1 MIWDMPV
8 LALCHFTGSTETEL
22 VCLSNRKQLHHL
34 SRYEPVNA
42 VEGKCLP
49 VEIIIWLL
57 QKHFPEKKQKLLIA
71 SSWPVTNI
79 LESVRNNWLKE
90 R

>member
-1 MIWDMPV
+1 MIWDMSL
-8 LALCHFTGSTETEL
+8 LALYPFTGSTETEL

-42 VEGKCLP
+42 VEGKSLP
-49 VEIIIWLL
+49 VEIIIWLSY
-57 QKHFPEKKQKLLIA
+57 KHFPEKKQKLLMA

-79 LESVRNNWLKE
+79 LESVRKDWL